1 MSLPL
6 FLAAAALLAFERGT
20 YVWVARRP
28 RSFLAAVSAIAGAR
42 QDPTRVVERLFLG
55 FKILQ
60 AAVFAAWWLAH
71 GGVAIPDAPPSALAA
86 GAVAIVVGQT
96 LNVAVF
102 RRLGRTGVFY
112 GDRFGHDLPRVESFP
127 FSIARHPQ
135 YLGAVATIWGLFAIA
150 RFPHPDWWALPA
162 LETAYYALGAWLE
175 SGGRGAASSATISN
189 ARTSSV
195 ART

>member
-6 FLAAAALLAFERGT
+6 LLAAAALLALERAS
-20 YVWVARRP
+20 YVWIARRP
-28 RSFLAAVSAIAGAR
+28 RSFLAAASTIAGTAE
-42 QDPTRVVERLFLG
+42 DPTRVVERLFFG
-55 FKILQ
+55 FKLLQ
-60 AAVFAAWWLAH
+60 AAVFAAWWLVH
-71 GGVAIPDAPPSALAA
+71 GELAPPDAPPWALGA
-86 GAVAIVVGQT
+86 GAFAITAGQT

-112 GDRFGHDLPRVESFP
+112 GDRFGHDVPWIEGFP
-127 FSIARHPQ
+127 FSVARHPQ
-135 YLGAVATIWGLFAIA
+135 YLGTVATIWGLFAIA

-162 LETAYYALGAWLE
+162 LETLYYGIGARLE
-175 SGGRGAASSATISN
+175 CGGPSSSETTVN